1 MMLTSGWIPLVA
13 QLLTATL
20 IVGSVVG
27 LPRRSLSIWIPVAL
41 AAGALL
47 AVGCWWYINDQGL
60 TDDHLPTAF
69 WAWIALLGGSTAVAA
84 LAWLRTGRLRRATS
98 LLAAAACGVCVALM
112 LNVAVGY
119 FPTVRSVWD
128 RLTGTGQID
137 MTTATSLQRGAPNWK
152 NIVKV
157 TTPDNISG
165 FRHRTEL
172 VVLPP
177 AWYASTPPPKLPVV
191 MMLGGEFGTP
201 ADWLYAGKA
210 QQTLEAYAADH
221 GGNAPVLV
229 FPDYSGEFSN
239 DTECVNGRRGNAAD
253 HLTKEFV
260 PYIISQFGVGADP
273 DQWSVVGWSSGGTCA
288 VTLAATQP
296 DLFHSFVDIDGQLG
310 PNAGTKQQSIA
321 RLFGGDVAAW
331 SAFDPRTVMRSHAAY
346 HDVAVWFSVSTDT
359 PTMYRAPWSTPPPDV
374 DDNAGTA
381 VSEDH
386 GQIASEL
393 CNLASSRGIE
403 CAVVPNHGGHDFNSA
418 SSAFAQTLP
427 WLAARLRTPTTSPL
441 PLPGAP
447 PSP

>member
-1 MMLTSGWIPLVA
+1 M
-13 QLLTATL
+13 
-20 IVGSVVG
+20 
-27 LPRRSLSIWIPVAL
+27 
-41 AAGALL
+41 
-47 AVGCWWYINDQGL
+47 
-60 TDDHLPTAF
+60 
-69 WAWIALLGGSTAVAA
+69 
-84 LAWLRTGRLRRATS
+84 
-98 LLAAAACGVCVALM
+98 AAAASGLCVALM

-119 FPTVRSVWD
+119 FPTIGSVWN
-128 RLTGTGQID
+128 RLTSTGQVD
-137 MTTATSLQRGAPNWK
+137 MTTATGLQRGAPNW
-152 NIVKV
+152 NSIVKV

-165 FRHRTEL
+165 FRHRAEL

-201 ADWLYAGKA
+201 ADWLYAGTA
-210 QQTLEAYAADH
+210 QQTMQAYAADH
-221 GGNAPVLV
+221 GGYAPVLV

-260 PYIISQFGVGADP
+260 PYIISKFGVGADP
-273 DQWSVVGWSSGGTCA
+273 DDWAVVGWSSGGTCA
-288 VTLAATQP
+288 VTMAATQP
-296 DLFHSFVDIDGQLG
+296 ELFHSFVDIDGQLG

-359 PTMYRAPWSTPPPDV
+359 PTMYRAPWSTPSPDV
-374 DDNAGTA
+374 EDNAGTT

-403 CAVVPNHGGHDFNSA
+403 CAVVPHHGGHDFNAA
-418 SSAFAQTLP
+418 SSSFAQALP

-447 PSP
+447 PAQ